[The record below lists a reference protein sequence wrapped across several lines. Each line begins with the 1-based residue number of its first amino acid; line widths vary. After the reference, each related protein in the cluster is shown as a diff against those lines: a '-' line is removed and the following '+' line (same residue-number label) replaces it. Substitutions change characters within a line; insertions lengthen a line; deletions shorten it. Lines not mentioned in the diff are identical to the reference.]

1 MSLTLAL
8 PKGTPKGHSQ
18 RALPDSSAAFGCTL
32 GWPRAHCPNFTDW
45 TAFKPDDV
53 AGLSLK
59 DLVVNFDILE
69 PVLTEAKAM
78 ATALPMPGSH
88 PAGSSMQP
96 NGARSSQLGGRR
108 SNAMRE
114 PHVQLSEASQLLRP
128 PPHPPL
134 SPLLTSAS
142 PPPPAF
148 PSPQPFPR
156 TAQLSRQ
163 QSGEPGPGWS
173 PFSVQQAE
181 AQEEATAEPAPA
193 EQTGLRLR
201 RSHSLLRNTTI
212 EQKPGAHLNWAEPA
226 DGGAAAPGHAAPHPP
241 LTQEPGAAG
250 ARSLAQQVS
259 SSGRQGTRTRRVS
272 TVWNDVKAGW
282 DALRGRQS
290 AQLPSELQPM
300 GSGVMQEQ
308 LRRKSSVT
316 AQGRGVDTNAAA
328 PAYEWLAPSVLLQ
341 HKYHTPV
348 QASIRITVG
357 GVGKFRF
364 LVLAIRR
371 GGQQGCASQLTH
383 PQFIPSPAPAALVA
397 AGEAEHLL
405 VTDRKGR
412 VCHATKGL
420 ATALRTSIKALVKGG
435 AANALENLLPQ
446 PLALLHRSLAMS
458 IPLHSPPAYSCR
470 SGLAVPLLI
479 SGVRDN
485 DSAPFRLRMYQQDKD
500 ALGADEVFHVTTL
513 RQASMTEALAERCL
527 SLLVEPSTGRVLSTG
542 SSPLALFGYHPQQLL
557 GSCLADLLDVLQPPQ
572 PGAQDK
578 TSKDKNGPGSYASA
592 VMAHMAAEA
601 FSRGEVGFRAGLLK
615 PASQVD
621 SLLSS
626 VAHLLTPEDATAC
639 QAALPQLHPALM
651 VVRPHLP
658 DAVGQAGIHQLLHP
672 PLTQPDYSHVMA
684 AKLYKDKSCT
694 STAFPQDGGRLV
706 AWAGWQPGSQQ
717 HVSDAAVHVS
727 LTQALGQMGQHRRE
741 AVKQVEGSCLY
752 RHVSFSPPP
761 TSTWLQQSSKA
772 AGNPSAQGPAAS
784 SLGLPSPS
792 PVLLEVHLWRAELA
806 CSVLELNEAG
816 QVVGPDAALPLY
828 PPGLLFGVHATQLV
842 GRHISHFLPDL
853 ASMGDLSCLLEPVPP
868 PGTVQL
874 MHSPQGLVPAASA
887 AAQTGRKGVLKSVVS
902 LTAADLQQG
911 KKPRVGPLLLLA
923 ARQHSEGT
931 SMEVSVQAVRKSSG
945 NGMWLVMHPY
955 QPKAGRPDLGTW
967 LAGRRLGAQA
977 QVAAGVTQAQ
987 LNDPAMPMDSVTC
1000 VGRPSMPV
1008 PTTLQSRVTD
1018 PRPGPTSMTSPQLI
1032 LHEPRPSVCGADGPD
1047 AVRGVG
1053 FSSHPLA
1060 QFAPTQLAPTQL
1072 ARLAFANS
1080 SLRGVSCPVI
1090 QEASLGIAG
1099 TSPRPPSW
1107 QQQPAGSMPRLAT
1120 SHAQEPLPTVPTSQQ
1135 APGHLKDQR
1144 FIASDAGH
1152 LDSFTRQSSA
1162 NTAPVAQWVL
1172 SDGAQFMTDR
1182 PPLSVPPVPVQG
1194 MASSSQH
1201 TYLRAPSRVSLPKLS
1216 SFTKSGRV
1224 HPEVTRQLVPDGQ
1237 GSSGQLL
1244 VEAAPYGGPGS
1255 AQHSHGQGV
1264 EADIVDGSDDA
1275 EGNRLDAGKSGDD
1288 QAELGVADY
1297 NRGKRYKKLAR
1308 MLVSP
1313 LVQRH
1318 MTRFRVGALVLV
1330 ATILAV
1336 HIAVFALL
1344 YSVIAQQR
1352 VGVLDLNN
1360 AGVSVRR
1367 GVEVSRA
1374 ARWLEIIL
1382 ERKAAVNPNLVG
1394 LQPTPADLKAMLA
1407 YYKGQLT
1414 QATTKHKAFYM
1425 GDGQQRALPT
1435 DYGLGRLWGQ
1445 DSISATVWYDVPVS
1459 SLPPGATITVVVAR
1473 DKTANGTFIK
1483 LPDNKIVQ
1491 LVARQEKMSLWGLG
1505 NMMFANMD
1513 EVMHMAAN
1521 VSSAGRLLDSWPPF
1535 RVCVD
1540 ESNVVALSNG
1550 YKDSMDAMM
1559 QIVVAR
1565 AQALNNIL
1573 FIVMG
1578 AKGVALTFVLS
1589 LVLWSLAQRVGEQRY
1604 MIYSLFMVV
1613 PVGLL
1618 RGLATAKHNLE
1629 ADGEEDEDDDMLA
1642 IAAGEANSGSGA
1654 VRPREAPRASEL
1666 GAHLGAGYSS
1676 TGQMTLNIPSLKT
1689 ASPLGQRAA
1698 DAAWLP
1704 RFAKQ
1709 LWGTLVALCMPWLT
1723 PHQVASAK
1731 RQLLRSYR
1739 QAAYLTWPLLLWG
1752 LTVIITSAIAHEK
1765 LTAITS
1771 SISVFNAVNFVS
1783 LNVKMSLYTWQI
1795 AMEKV
1800 ARDLLVLQWAEL
1812 LELLVVDDVGRATEL
1827 RQQLSVAHNELRLEY
1842 DVLLY
1847 GTMATGINTTLP
1859 HFANA
1864 GSGLANLGGRG
1875 AELLFTA
1882 TGCLRENQSSCLPP
1896 SSPYYGDVM
1905 NGMNRWMMKMLT
1917 IEDALMMMNDTEPGM
1932 GSSVMEWLWLV
1943 NNDRADSLTLMN
1955 LHYQDMVLNVYSQCL
1970 DIQVASFALSW
1981 VIMALFLLLVF
1992 RPFLDRVKNE
2002 NKRVAEL
2009 LSQLP
2014 AEVDVEGLVQ
2024 RTAPA
2029 APQPPMEKDT
2039 TLLKSHAHLAYSRPA
2054 SSFV

>member
-1 MSLTLAL
+1 MARNNSARNDIAWNDTMFAYGN
-8 PKGTPKGHSQ
+8 GTE
-18 RALPDSSAAFGCTL
+18 SAA
-32 GWPRAHCPNFTDW
+32 
-45 TAFKPDDV
+45 
-53 AGLSLK
+53 
-59 DLVVNFDILE
+59 
-69 PVLTEAKAM
+69 
-78 ATALPMPGSH
+78 
-88 PAGSSMQP
+88 
-96 NGARSSQLGGRR
+96 
-108 SNAMRE
+108 
-114 PHVQLSEASQLLRP
+114 
-128 PPHPPL
+128 
-134 SPLLTSAS
+134 
-142 PPPPAF
+142 
-148 PSPQPFPR
+148 
-156 TAQLSRQ
+156 
-163 QSGEPGPGWS
+163 
-173 PFSVQQAE
+173 
-181 AQEEATAEPAPA
+181 
-193 EQTGLRLR
+193 
-201 RSHSLLRNTTI
+201 
-212 EQKPGAHLNWAEPA
+212 
-226 DGGAAAPGHAAPHPP
+226 
-241 LTQEPGAAG
+241 
-250 ARSLAQQVS
+250 
-259 SSGRQGTRTRRVS
+259 TRRVTGS
-272 TVWNDVKAGW
+272 HW
-282 DALRGRQS
+282 
-290 AQLPSELQPM
+290 LPCPLP
-300 GSGVMQEQ
+300 
-308 LRRKSSVT
+308 T
-316 AQGRGVDTNAAA
+316 AQ
-328 PAYEWLAPSVLLQ
+328 
-341 HKYHTPV
+341 
-348 QASIRITVG
+348 
-357 GVGKFRF
+357 
-364 LVLAIRR
+364 
-371 GGQQGCASQLTH
+371 
-383 PQFIPSPAPAALVA
+383 
-397 AGEAEHLL
+397 
-405 VTDRKGR
+405 
-412 VCHATKGL
+412 GL

-527 SLLVEPSTGRVLSTG
+527 SLVVDPSTGRVLSTG

-578 TSKDKNGPGSYASA
+578 TSRDKTGPGSYASA

-626 VAHLLTPEDATAC
+626 VAHFLTPEDATAC
-639 QAALPQLHPALM
+639 QAALPQLYPALM

-658 DAVGQAGIHQLLHP
+658 DAADQAGIHQLLHP

-694 STAFPQDGGRLV
+694 STAFPQDGGRSV
-706 AWAGWQPGSQQ
+706 AWAGWQPDSQQ
-717 HVSDAAVHVS
+717 HASDAAVHVS

-752 RHVSFSPPP
+752 RHVSFSPTP
-761 TSTWLQQSSKA
+761 TSAWLQQSTKA

-806 CSVLELNEAG
+806 CSVVELNEAG

-902 LTAADLQQG
+902 LTAAELQQG

-923 ARQHSEGT
+923 ANQHSEGT

-1135 APGHLKDQR
+1135 APGHPKDQR

-1244 VEAAPYGGPGS
+1244 VEEAPYGGPGS

-1308 MLVSP
+1308 MLYSTSQVSTLALNLEPSLALGPLELAKSALRKVQTHDRARLNCSLAGHICMWSGMHATVFDWLVAKSQWSTRGTVPASWGPIAQAWHRCCCLLHLLATCSASMVFVSCPAAPSSKGLTAAGCGWCVACASRPESLPPTICTLFAQRSCPLCAGAGLSSSRVCITRVKLRNRWSLKP
-1313 LVQRH
+1313 LVPC
-1318 MTRFRVGALVLV
+1318 RVGALVLV

-1360 AGVSVRR
+1360 AG
-1367 GVEVSRA
+1367 A
-1374 ARWLEIIL
+1374 
-1382 ERKAAVNPNLVG
+1382 
-1394 LQPTPADLKAMLA
+1394 
-1407 YYKGQLT
+1407 
-1414 QATTKHKAFYM
+1414 
-1425 GDGQQRALPT
+1425 
-1435 DYGLGRLWGQ
+1435 
-1445 DSISATVWYDVPVS
+1445 
-1459 SLPPGATITVVVAR
+1459 
-1473 DKTANGTFIK
+1473 
-1483 LPDNKIVQ
+1483 
-1491 LVARQEKMSLWGLG
+1491 
-1505 NMMFANMD
+1505 
-1513 EVMHMAAN
+1513 
-1521 VSSAGRLLDSWPPF
+1521 
-1535 RVCVD
+1535 
-1540 ESNVVALSNG
+1540 
-1550 YKDSMDAMM
+1550 
-1559 QIVVAR
+1559 
-1565 AQALNNIL
+1565 
-1573 FIVMG
+1573 
-1578 AKGVALTFVLS
+1578 
-1589 LVLWSLAQRVGEQRY
+1589 
-1604 MIYSLFMVV
+1604 
-1613 PVGLL
+1613 
-1618 RGLATAKHNLE
+1618 
-1629 ADGEEDEDDDMLA
+1629 
-1642 IAAGEANSGSGA
+1642 
-1654 VRPREAPRASEL
+1654 
-1666 GAHLGAGYSS
+1666 
-1676 TGQMTLNIPSLKT
+1676 
-1689 ASPLGQRAA
+1689 
-1698 DAAWLP
+1698 
-1704 RFAKQ
+1704 
-1709 LWGTLVALCMPWLT
+1709 
-1723 PHQVASAK
+1723 
-1731 RQLLRSYR
+1731 
-1739 QAAYLTWPLLLWG
+1739 
-1752 LTVIITSAIAHEK
+1752 
-1765 LTAITS
+1765 
-1771 SISVFNAVNFVS
+1771 
-1783 LNVKMSLYTWQI
+1783 
-1795 AMEKV
+1795 
-1800 ARDLLVLQWAEL
+1800 
-1812 LELLVVDDVGRATEL
+1812 
-1827 RQQLSVAHNELRLEY
+1827 
-1842 DVLLY
+1842 
-1847 GTMATGINTTLP
+1847 
-1859 HFANA
+1859 
-1864 GSGLANLGGRG
+1864 
-1875 AELLFTA
+1875 
-1882 TGCLRENQSSCLPP
+1882 
-1896 SSPYYGDVM
+1896 
-1905 NGMNRWMMKMLT
+1905 
-1917 IEDALMMMNDTEPGM
+1917 
-1932 GSSVMEWLWLV
+1932 
-1943 NNDRADSLTLMN
+1943 
-1955 LHYQDMVLNVYSQCL
+1955 
-1970 DIQVASFALSW
+1970 
-1981 VIMALFLLLVF
+1981 
-1992 RPFLDRVKNE
+1992 
-2002 NKRVAEL
+2002 
-2009 LSQLP
+2009 
-2014 AEVDVEGLVQ
+2014 
-2024 RTAPA
+2024 
-2029 APQPPMEKDT
+2029 
-2039 TLLKSHAHLAYSRPA
+2039 
-2054 SSFV
+2054 